1 MNTWEKTWIQPPKT
15 MWDEETWFGLCS
27 PINLRLVLYLLES
40 SEESLGSPEQAI
52 TLLTKLEK
60 RNLQPDPRICLGS
73 SLGDPFQLMS
83 CDP

>member
-1 MNTWEKTWIQPPKT
+1 MILFMLPGKSATRS
-15 MWDEETWFGLCS
+15 LS
-27 PINLRLVLYLLES
+27 LRIIRIIARL
-40 SEESLGSPEQAI
+40 PEQAI

-73 SLGDPFQLMS
+73 SLSDPFQLMS